1 MDGSAPARPT
11 AFTDTRTPCGALR
24 RGSIRQVQWS
34 SFGLYMRSRRGWIG
48 VLDQHTHVAQQQIV
62 LEYIAVEEAP
72 GQSLESLRVHD
83 VHLRPAEHLFADSRS
98 QIHSVRKLQR
108 GIPGTDVDRNPRRG
122 SSQELLV
129 LIEDGVIDIGVLP

>member
-1 MDGSAPARPT
+1 MFMSEPVCPGRAIFRLGGSYWMGVRRLGRQRPQIHE
-11 AFTDTRTPCGALR
+11 RRGALH

-48 VLDQHTHVAQQQIV
+48 LLDQHTHVAQQQIV

-72 GQSLESLRVHD
+72 GQSLESLRVHN
-83 VHLRPAEHLFADSRS
+83 VHLWSADHLFADSRS

-108 GIPGTDVDRNPRRG
+108 GI
-122 SSQELLV
+122 QV
-129 LIEDGVIDIGVLP
+129 LT